1 MTSTVTSYPVHP
13 AAELFP
19 LLADDELAD
28 LAEDIRT
35 HGLVEPVWLYDDPEL
50 GTVLLDGRNRARACE
65 IADVPLRLRK
75 YSGDDPIT
83 FSISQNMK
91 RRHLTVGQ
99 KAAVGYAALPLYEE
113 EARRRKAVAAA
124 EENRRRATEAAARR
138 ELEDRERT
146 VAENGKAADA
156 KPREANPEWADLP
169 TPGASKS
176 SSGPQITST
185 STTNPAAPPARRRE
199 RAPQPE
205 PDRARNRAAS
215 VAGTSGRAVA
225 QFKRIA
231 EQAPDLSDKVRS
243 GSLALDRAER
253 IIRDREAE
261 QRRIVQARREAE
273 QSEVKTTVDIRH
285 GDFRDTL
292 ADLTG
297 VDAIITDPPYPHEF
311 IPLLG
316 DLATWA
322 DKVLG
327 PDGVLAVLIG
337 QTYLPEV
344 YRLLD
349 SGRPYRWT
357 GCYLTSGPGYV
368 SHPRRVSSNWKPL
381 IVYGGGPRFA
391 DVIRSEGTDAHAKS
405 LHKWGQ
411 DYNAFHTIIERL
423 TERGQTVVD
432 PFMGA
437 GTTLLAAHALGRN
450 TVGCDVDEV
459 HVATARERLA

>member
-1 MTSTVTSYPVHP
+1 M
-13 AAELFP
+13 
-19 LLADDELAD
+19 
-28 LAEDIRT
+28 
-35 HGLVEPVWLYDDPEL
+35 
-50 GTVLLDGRNRARACE
+50 
-65 IADVPLRLRK
+65 
-75 YSGDDPIT
+75 
-83 FSISQNMK
+83 
-91 RRHLTVGQ
+91 
-99 KAAVGYAALPLYEE
+99 
-113 EARRRKAVAAA
+113 
-124 EENRRRATEAAARR
+124 
-138 ELEDRERT
+138 
-146 VAENGKAADA
+146 
-156 KPREANPEWADLP
+156 
-169 TPGASKS
+169 
-176 SSGPQITST
+176 
-185 STTNPAAPPARRRE
+185 
-199 RAPQPE
+199 
-205 PDRARNRAAS
+205 
-215 VAGTSGRAVA
+215 

-231 EQAPDLSDKVRS
+231 EQAPDLSEKVRS

-253 IIRDREAE
+253 IIRDRDAE
-261 QRRIVQARREAE
+261 QRRIVQARLEAE

-292 ADLTG
+292 ADLTD

-327 PDGVLAVLIG
+327 PDGILAVLIG

-349 SGRPYRWT
+349 AGRPYRWT

-423 TERGQTVVD
+423 TERGQTVAD